1 MIEYD
6 CPTCQIPLRI
16 PKSVM
21 GQSGTCKHCGQ
32 HFALPS
38 LWRYRV
44 ARAWAYTRKN
54 AWPATSRILWR
65 IANFNSRTPPRPTWR
80 DDPMT
85 ERQREFLLDL
95 GAEEHQIEG
104 FSKGQATDMISI
116 LKGEPVGQ
124 SNRELIEAQK
134 ETARAVKKASQTN
147 QNCLGCLILVLLLLF
162 APVWIPLLV
171 AALAVIGL
179 AG

>member
-1 MIEYD
+1 MIEYE
-6 CPTCQIPLRI
+6 CPTCRIPLRI
-16 PKSVM
+16 PESAL
-21 GQSGTCKHCGQ
+21 GGGGTCNHCGN
-32 HFALPS
+32 HFVLPG
-38 LWRYRV
+38 LWSYRV
-44 ARAWAYTRKN
+44 SRAWGFMRKN
-54 AWPATSRILWR
+54 SGPALAQIWR
-65 IANFNSRTPPRPTWR
+65 RVINFNARTPPRPTWR

-85 ERQREFLLDL
+85 ERQRELLLDL

-116 LKGEPVGQ
+116 LKGEPMGQ
-124 SNRELIEAQK
+124 SNRELIAAQK
-134 ETARAVKKASQTN
+134 ETARAVRRASQSN